1 VDSNPHWN
9 FILLDDPVQSMDDE
23 HSKNL
28 IRILKR
34 ISKDRQVIVL
44 SHSRTFY
51 QDFGDL
57 FYGQDY
63 LAYEFSNYTKEG
75 PRITLLK
82 ENIDNCLDLAELTAH
97 GTFEERSNA
106 ANNIRK
112 AIENFTTEFLMHKC
126 GYTISQATKKF
137 EKLEDKMGELEKS
150 GKIEI
155 GDIAEIKAFLN
166 IGDPGS
172 HARPKR
178 DFTTND
184 LLDGIKLV
192 NNLKTKYLR

>member
-1 VDSNPHWN
+1 
-9 FILLDDPVQSMDDE
+9 MDEE

-34 ISKDRQVIVL
+34 ISKDRQVIIM

-51 QDFGDL
+51 QDFDDL
-57 FYGQDY
+57 FYGQEY
-63 LAYEFSNYTKEG
+63 LSYEFSNYTKEG
-75 PRITLLK
+75 PRITLQK
-82 ENIDNCLDLAELTAH
+82 GNIDNCLDLAELSAH

-112 AIENFTTEFLMHKC
+112 AIENLAAEFLIHKC
-126 GYTISQATKKF
+126 GYTISQVTKRF
-137 EKLEDKMGELEKS
+137 GKLEEKMEELEKS

-155 GDIAEIKAFLN
+155 DDIAEIKAFLN

-192 NNLKTKYLR
+192 RNLKTKYLT